1 MDHTVRTTPWGPEG
15 LGHRNGSTNH
25 FGSRGRTVGSGV
37 TKTSLRIVP
46 DDRPWTEYEE
56 SEESEESDESEESEE
71 SEESRPAVGTRY

>member
-1 MDHTVRTTPWGPEG
+1 
-15 LGHRNGSTNH
+15 
-25 FGSRGRTVGSGV
+25 VGSGV

>member
-1 MDHTVRTTPWGPEG
+1 MDHTVCTTPWGPEG

-25 FGSRGRTVGSGV
+25 FGSRGRTVGLGV

-56 SEESEESDESEESEE
+56 SEESEESEER
-71 SEESRPAVGTRY
+71 EESRPAVGTRY